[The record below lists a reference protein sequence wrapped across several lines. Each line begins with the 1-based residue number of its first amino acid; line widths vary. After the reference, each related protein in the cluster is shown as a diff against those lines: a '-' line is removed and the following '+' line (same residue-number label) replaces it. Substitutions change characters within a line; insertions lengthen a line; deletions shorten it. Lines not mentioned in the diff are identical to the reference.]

1 MIVKN
6 NKYLFRLLVLG
17 FIVLTMTC
25 GGKKETPPVPKT
37 VTQTQAESVKTQN
50 DTTAITQKID
60 STISKLLAEKPVAPS
75 NEKAGKYMVISV
87 KQGNDYLGKIKIE
100 LNDKEAPK
108 TAENLRTLVKKGFYN
123 GLTFHRV
130 ISGFVIQGGCPK
142 GDGTG
147 GPGYTT
153 PAEISPNLKH
163 DRGAVAMARLGDQMN
178 PKRESSGSQFYICH
192 GSPNFLDGQ
201 YTIVGKV
208 VSGMDVVDKI
218 AGTKTGPGDKPI
230 TPVVMEK
237 VTLE

>member
-1 MIVKN
+1 MKN
-6 NKYLFRLLVLG
+6 NKYLSLLLVLG
-17 FIVLTMTC
+17 FIVLAITC
-25 GGKKETPPVPKT
+25 GGKKETPSTPKT
-37 VTQTQAESVKTQN
+37 ITQTQAESVKTQT
-50 DTTAITQKID
+50 DTTAITQKND
-60 STISKLLAEKPVAPS
+60 SITSKPQTEKPVAPS

-87 KQGNDYLGKIKIE
+87 KQGDKNLGKIKIE

-108 TAENLRTLVKKGFYN
+108 TAENLRTLVKKGYYN

-192 GSPNFLDGQ
+192 GSPYNLDGQ

-208 VSGMDVVDKI
+208 VSGMDVVDAI
-218 AGTKTGPGDKPI
+218 AATKTGPGDKPV

>member
-1 MIVKN
+1 MNLKI
-6 NKYLFRLLVLG
+6 NKIIYLVFLVC
-17 FIVLTMTC
+17 FIVLAIFC
-25 GGKKETPPVPKT
+25 GGKKETPPPVKT
-37 VTQTQAESVKTQN
+37 TQTQADSIKTQV
-50 DTTAITQKID
+50 DTTAVAQQVDSMVSQTQI
-60 STISKLLAEKPVAPS
+60 EKPVETR
-75 NEKAGKYMVISV
+75 NEKVGKYMVISV
-87 KQGNDYLGKIKIE
+87 KQGDVYFGKIKIE

-108 TAENLRTLVKKGFYN
+108 TVENLRTLVKKGFYN

-130 ISGFVIQGGCPK
+130 IPGFVVQGGCPK

-163 DRGAVAMARLGDQMN
+163 IRGAVAMARLPDQVN

-192 GSPNFLDGQ
+192 GAPNFLDGQ

-208 VSGMDVVDKI
+208 EQGMDVVDKI
-218 AGTKTGPGDKPI
+218 AAVKTGPGDKPLV
-230 TPVVMEK
+230 PVIMEK